1 MKTFE
6 GDVLSDLMIV
16 IQFYSNDSQIFFKN
30 CNCFLQ
36 LYQEISNLF
45 QEEIKCDKIEKLYI
59 YNQFIKLLINLNVVK
74 DSKEE
79 IVKMSKKSID
89 NKINFILSKYIG
101 KFNEVFDYEKS
112 LQLIEIVLEFV
123 NENAL

>member
-1 MKTFE
+1 
-6 GDVLSDLMIV
+6 MIV

-59 YNQFIKLLINLNVVK
+59 YNQFIKMLINLNVVK

>member
-59 YNQFIKLLINLNVVK
+59 YNQFIKMLINLNVVK

>member
-59 YNQFIKLLINLNVVK
+59 YNQFIKMLINLNVVK
-74 DSKEE
+74 DSKDE